1 MKSVKRSLI
10 MIPLFSAV
18 KIAFGSITS
27 AKLRSTLT
35 VLGIVIGVA
44 AVIANVSLGAS
55 FNQHFTNEVTNLGSN
70 FVYFQ
75 GMQPKLFYDNELKTV
90 ESTPGISGVSPLKS
104 QAAEVTYMSE
114 TKSIIVTGVGQSYD
128 EVANTKLQKGTFIN
142 DNDGYV
148 AVIGH
153 KVANEKFDRNISVRN
168 SINIA
173 FRVGEDEKVTKTF
186 KVKAIIQNPE
196 NTVVQAYNDNEAILI
211 PIGVMNEILG
221 ENDYGGIF
229 AMAEDPATIQETADE
244 ADKRLARKFGIS
256 DRELAD
262 KESRPYFLINQA
274 EVLKQT
280 DMMAAALSSFLTAV
294 ALISLLVGSIGI
306 MNIMLVSVTERTR
319 EIGVLK
325 SLGFTASDILFLFM
339 VESIMLGIFGG
350 ILGSTVG
357 IAGAYGVETLL
368 KLPVV
373 FPFSLIVAGFFVAVL
388 VGFVSGVYP
397 ARKAAKMKPV
407 DSLRHE

>member
-1 MKSVKRSLI
+1 
-10 MIPLFSAV
+10 
-18 KIAFGSITS
+18 
-27 AKLRSTLT
+27 
-35 VLGIVIGVA
+35 
-44 AVIANVSLGAS
+44 
-55 FNQHFTNEVTNLGSN
+55 
-70 FVYFQ
+70 
-75 GMQPKLFYDNELKTV
+75 
-90 ESTPGISGVSPLKS
+90 
-104 QAAEVTYMSE
+104 MSE
-114 TKSIIVTGVGQSYD
+114 TKNIIVSGVGKSYD
-128 EVANTKLQKGTFIN
+128 DVANTKLQKGDFIN

-153 KVANEKFDRNISVRN
+153 KVANEKFDRNISARN
-168 SINIA
+168 SINIT

-186 KVKAIIQNPE
+186 KVKSIIQNPE
-196 NTVVQAYNDNEAILI
+196 NTVIQAYDDNEAVLI
-211 PIGVMNEILG
+211 PIDVMNEILG
-221 ENDYGGIF
+221 EKDYGGVF
-229 AMAEDPATIQETADE
+229 AMAEDPATIQETSDE
-244 ADKRLARKFGIS
+244 VDEHLARNFGIS
-256 DRELAD
+256 EREFAD

-274 EVLKQT
+274 EILKQT

-325 SLGFTASDILFLFM
+325 SLGFTGFDILFLFM
-339 VESIMLGIFGG
+339 VESILLGVFGG
-350 ILGSTVG
+350 LLGSAVG
-357 IAGAYGVETLL
+357 IAGAYSVETLL

-373 FPFSLIVAGFFVAVL
+373 FPFSLIAAGFFVAVL

>member
-1 MKSVKRSLI
+1 
-10 MIPLFSAV
+10 MIPLFSAG
-18 KIAFGSITS
+18 KIALGSITS

-70 FVYFQ
+70 FIFFQ

-114 TKSIIVTGVGQSYD
+114 TKNIIVTGVGQSYD
-128 EVANTKLQKGTFIN
+128 KVANTKLQKGTFIN

-148 AVIGH
+148 AIIGH
-153 KVANEKFDRNISVRN
+153 KVANEKFDRSISVRN

-173 FRVGEDEKVTKTF
+173 FRVGENEKVTKTF

-196 NTVVQAYNDNEAILI
+196 NTVVQAYDDNEAILI

-229 AMAEDPATIQETADE
+229 AMAEDPATIQEISDE

-339 VESIMLGIFGG
+339 VESIMLGVFGG
-350 ILGSTVG
+350 ILGSAVG

>member
-1 MKSVKRSLI
+1 MQNGAPI
-10 MIPLFSAV
+10 MIPFLSAV
-18 KIAFGSITS
+18 KIALGSIRS

-55 FNQHFTNEVTNLGSN
+55 FNQHFTNEVNNLGSN
-70 FVYFQ
+70 FIYIQ
-75 GMQPKLFYDNELKTV
+75 GMQQKLFYDNEMKIV
-90 ESTPGISGVSPLKS
+90 ENTPGVSGVSPLKA
-104 QAAEVTYMSE
+104 QTAEVTYMSQ
-114 TKSIIVTGVGQSYD
+114 TKNIMVSGVGGDYD
-128 EVANTKLQKGTFIN
+128 KVANSRLQKGTFIN

-148 AVIGH
+148 AVIGY

-168 SINIA
+168 SINIT
-173 FRVGEDEKVTKTF
+173 FKVGENEKVTKTF
-186 KVKAIIQNPE
+186 KVKAIIKNPE
-196 NTVVQAYNDNEAILI
+196 NTVVQAYDDNVAVLI
-211 PIGVMNEILG
+211 PIDVMNEVLD
-221 ENDYGGIF
+221 EKDYGGVF
-229 AMAEDPATIQETADE
+229 AMAEDSTKIQETSDE
-244 ADKRLARKFGIS
+244 VDKRLARNFGIS
-256 DRELAD
+256 ERDFED
-262 KESRPYFLINQA
+262 KDSRPYMLINQA
-274 EVLKQT
+274 QILKQT
-280 DMMAAALSSFLTAV
+280 GMMAAALSSFLTTV

-325 SLGFTASDILFLFM
+325 SLGFTGFDILFLFM
-339 VESIMLGIFGG
+339 IESILLGVFGG
-350 ILGSTVG
+350 VLGSTVG
-357 IAGAYGVETLL
+357 IAGAYSVETLL

-373 FPFSLIVAGFFVAVL
+373 FPLGLIAVGFFVAVV

>member
-1 MKSVKRSLI
+1 
-10 MIPLFSAV
+10 MIPLFSAG
-18 KIAFGSITS
+18 KIALGSIRS

-35 VLGIVIGVA
+35 ILGIVIGVA

-70 FVYFQ
+70 FIYIQ
-75 GMQPKLFYDNELKTV
+75 GMQPKLFYDNELKIV
-90 ESTPGISGVSPLKS
+90 ENTPGISGVSPLKS
-104 QAAEVTYMSE
+104 QTAEVTYMSE
-114 TKSIIVTGVGQSYD
+114 TKNIMVSGVGESYD
-128 EVANTKLQKGTFIN
+128 EVANTKLQKGDFIA

-153 KVANEKFDRNISVRN
+153 KVANEKFDRNISARS
-168 SINIA
+168 SINIT
-173 FRVGEDEKVTKTF
+173 FTVGENEKVSKTF

-196 NTVVQAYNDNEAILI
+196 NTVVQAYDDNEAVII
-211 PIGVMNEILG
+211 PIDVMNKILG
-221 ENDYGGIF
+221 EKDYGGIF
-229 AMAEDPATIQETADE
+229 AMAEDPATRALE
-244 ADKRLARKFGIS
+244 
-256 DRELAD
+256 D
-262 KESRPYFLINQA
+262 KEARPYFIINQA
-274 EVLKQT
+274 EILKQT
-280 DMMAAALSSFLTAV
+280 DMMAAALSSFLTTV

-325 SLGFTASDILFLFM
+325 SLGFTSFDILFLFM
-339 VESIMLGIFGG
+339 VESVLLGVFGG
-350 ILGSTVG
+350 ILGSIVG
-357 IAGAYGVETLL
+357 IAGAYSVETFL
-368 KLPVV
+368 KLPVI
-373 FPFSLIVAGFFVAVL
+373 FPFNLIAAGFFVAVF

>member
-1 MKSVKRSLI
+1 
-10 MIPLFSAV
+10 MIPLLGAV
-18 KIAFGSITS
+18 KIAIGSIRS

-55 FNQHFTNEVTNLGSN
+55 FSQYFANEVTNLGSN
-70 FVYFQ
+70 FIYIQ
-75 GMQPKLFYDNELKTV
+75 GMQPKLFYDNEMKIV
-90 ESTPGISGVSPLKS
+90 ENTPGISEISPLKA
-104 QAAEVTYMSE
+104 QTAEVTFMSQ
-114 TKSIIVTGVGQSYD
+114 TKNIMVSGVGGDYD
-128 EVANTKLQKGTFIN
+128 KVANSKLYKGTFIN

-148 AVIGH
+148 AVIGY
-153 KVANEKFDRNISVRN
+153 KVADEKFDRNISVRN
-168 SINIA
+168 SINIT
-173 FRVGEDEKVTKTF
+173 FKVGENETVTRTF
-186 KVKAIIQNPE
+186 KVKAIIKNPE
-196 NTVVQAYNDNEAILI
+196 NTVVQAYDDNVAVLI
-211 PIGVMNEILG
+211 PINVMNEVLG
-221 ENDYGGIF
+221 EKDYGGVF
-229 AMAEDPATIQETADE
+229 AMADESTKIQEISDE
-244 ADKRLARKFGIS
+244 VDERLARNFGIS
-256 DRELAD
+256 ERDFED
-262 KESRPYFLINQA
+262 KDSRPYMLINQA
-274 EVLKQT
+274 QVLEQMN
-280 DMMAAALSSFLTAV
+280 MMATALSSFLTTV

-325 SLGFTASDILFLFM
+325 SLGFTGFDILFLFM
-339 VESIMLGIFGG
+339 IESILLGVFGG

-357 IAGAYGVETLL
+357 IAGAYGVETFL

-373 FPFSLIVAGFFVAVL
+373 FPLGLIAVGFFVAVV